1 MGRNSLVGRG
11 QAEQRSSCVRPCWFL
26 KLVYF
31 WILFA
36 DLWLESCVSPTWQL
50 FLSQVEMPNLG
61 KTYPCKRTQIAM
73 TNTKIQI
80 FILFPF
86 SCVFFAPNKFSLH
99 LVELSIY
106 LLCLLWRNTESE
118 LSYSLNSTRLWIMRL
133 TKIPLWE
140 SKTMMLQGYL
150 NPFQNRKSRM
160 KT

>member
-1 MGRNSLVGRG
+1 ML
-11 QAEQRSSCVRPCWFL
+11 
-26 KLVYF
+26 
-31 WILFA
+31 
-36 DLWLESCVSPTWQL
+36 
-50 FLSQVEMPNLG
+50 
-61 KTYPCKRTQIAM
+61 
-73 TNTKIQI
+73 
-80 FILFPF
+80 
-86 SCVFFAPNKFSLH
+86 FFAPNKVSLH

-106 LLCLLWRNTESE
+106 LLWRKTESE